1 MEMRALCMAAI
12 YFGMFLLLG
21 WWAKRVLDKWT
32 AHNGKHASE
41 VRGRS
46 SESSPAPTRFLLGIW
61 YK

>member
-1 MEMRALCMAAI
+1 MEMRALFTAII

-32 AHNGKHASE
+32 AHNGKHPSE
-41 VRGRS
+41 VQGRS
-46 SESSPAPTRFLLGIW
+46 SESSPRQTRFLLGAW